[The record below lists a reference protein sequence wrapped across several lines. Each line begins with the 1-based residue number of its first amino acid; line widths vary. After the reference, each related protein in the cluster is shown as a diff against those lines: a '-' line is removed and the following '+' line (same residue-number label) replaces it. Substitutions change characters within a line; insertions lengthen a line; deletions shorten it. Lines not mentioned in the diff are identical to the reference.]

1 MSFSAFKERKI
12 QFVPQEPRHGQ
23 KYYSNNVPWEM
34 NETCY
39 INSLI
44 FHPKLSL
51 SSSGSSEDWLFTKG
65 QGARGQ
71 GAERGWQ
78 GRGPVQHPR
87 TVSRAGPRV
96 DPGST
101 KSLGPPASP
110 WRWGRPKVRPGS
122 QVRIRSG
129 EGQAQP
135 SDCQAGTGTRQV

>member
-1 MSFSAFKERKI
+1 
-12 QFVPQEPRHGQ
+12 
-23 KYYSNNVPWEM
+23 M

-110 WRWGRPKVRPGS
+110 WR
-122 QVRIRSG
+122 
-129 EGQAQP
+129 
-135 SDCQAGTGTRQV
+135 